1 MDLEERY
8 LEMLQKLNVGIV
20 IHAPDA
26 RVVFS
31 NRRASELLGFTEDEL
46 KGRISPE
53 PERHFV
59 DEDGET
65 LSPPE
70 YPASRVIATGMPVMD
85 QVMGI
90 GQPGEPSIVW
100 VWVNAFPEFDDAGEL
115 QQVVVNFHDISRRKR
130 AEQTLQEKATQ
141 LEFVLEGADLG
152 FWDWNIVTG
161 EVIRNERWATML
173 GYSQDEIQ
181 RTTMQWSDF
190 VHPDDRE
197 RAWDSIYA
205 VLEGRSP
212 AHKLEYRMLHKDGG
226 IRWILDQANVMTRD
240 AEGLATRMCG
250 IHADITD
257 RKLLEEALTLQA
269 KIDYLTGVFNRRH
282 FMERAEIE
290 LSRATRYGG
299 DLAILMMD
307 IDLFKQINDRYG
319 HKVGDNVLKK
329 LAEVCFV
336 TLRTVDIFGRLGG
349 EEFAILLPQ
358 TDRVAAAQVAE
369 RLRESIAQAKVPLEG
384 GLPVQFTV
392 SIGVTSISSKD
403 DNIDVLLNIADA
415 ALYDAKNSGR
425 NKVCIAAG

>member
-20 IHAPDA
+20 IHSPDA

-59 DEDGET
+59 NEDGET

-70 YPASRVIATGMPVMD
+70 YPASRVIATGMKVMD

-90 GQPGEPSIVW
+90 GQPGEPSILW
-100 VWVNAFPEFDDAGEL
+100 VWVNAFPEFDAAGEL

-205 VLEGRSP
+205 VLEGRAR

-240 AEGLATRMCG
+240 AEGMATRMCG

-425 NKVCIAAG
+425 NKVCVAAG

>member
-1 MDLEERY
+1 MDLEERS
-8 LEMLQKLNVGIV
+8 LELLQKLNVGIV

-59 DEDGET
+59 DEHGER
-65 LSPPE
+65 LAPPG
-70 YPASRVIATGMPVMD
+70 YPASRVIATGMPVTD

-90 GQPGEPSIVW
+90 GQPGEPAIVW
-100 VWVNAFPEFDDAGEL
+100 VWVNAFPEFDDAGRL
-115 QQVVVNFHDISRRKR
+115 RQVIVNFHDISRRKR

-141 LEFVLEGADLG
+141 LEFVLGGAELG

-161 EVIRNERWATML
+161 EVTRNERWATML
-173 GYSQDEIQ
+173 GYSHDEIQ

-197 RAWDSIYA
+197 GAWDSIYA

-240 AEGLATRMCG
+240 ADGVATRMCG

-257 RKLLEEALTLQA
+257 RKLLEEALTRQA
-269 KIDYLTGVFNRRH
+269 QIDYLTGVFNRRH
-282 FMERAEIE
+282 FMERAELE
-290 LSRATRYGG
+290 LSRAIRYGG

-307 IDLFKQINDRYG
+307 IDFFKQINDRYG

-329 LAEVCFV
+329 LAEVCCV

-358 TDRVAAAQVAE
+358 TDRAGAALVAE

-384 GLPVQFTV
+384 GLPATFTV

-425 NKVCIAAG
+425 NKVCVAAG